1 MACSSQILDAD
12 EHETIQIVPY
22 GKTAILKCTSND
34 RDHNFLFWQ
43 TEDNMI
49 GPYNNFDERKYD
61 YEVLSGNLTIKV
73 CDVRGMDGV
82 IDFVCVLR
90 REGCQVANAINSS
103 GGILNSV

>member
-1 MACSSQILDAD
+1 MSSKLLPLIYNLWLLVVCSSQILDAD

-73 CDVRGMDGV
+73 CEGWMVLLTLC
-82 IDFVCVLR
+82 VCVLR
-90 REGCQVANAINSS
+90 R
-103 GGILNSV
+103 